1 MPGQTVFTCLSHD
14 IIAHEVTHAILDGIR
29 EYFSEATSFDT
40 PAFHEG
46 FADIVAL
53 FQHFSMEDALKET
66 IQRTGGLIYKPDLA
80 PDAMP
85 SGNPRI
91 VGELSEQNPLVQLGQ
106 QFGQALGMRK
116 SLREALGTPPKCCNF
131 QKVCEPHSRGA
142 ILVAAVF
149 DAYFTCY
156 VKRTL
161 DLMRIARAHGA
172 VDPAG
177 NIHPDLAHR
186 LSSEA
191 STIAGQF
198 LNICIRAI
206 DYCPPVDIQF
216 GEFLRAII
224 TADSDLVR
232 DDQWDYRGEFIKA
245 FRLRGIIPE
254 DVTSYSE
261 EALRWWGPE
270 QTGQKLKPCEGLIYD
285 VVNGDDPRSES
296 IAASNR
302 WALEEYSQQY
312 ARELGLFSD
321 SPGSRPRFKVH
332 SCDPIIRLGPDGQM
346 AKSFVVEFLQERMIR
361 FRFLRLTFIHLPG
374 RFDRHL

>member
-1 MPGQTVFTCLSHD
+1 M
-14 IIAHEVTHAILDGIR
+14 
-29 EYFSEATSFDT
+29 
-40 PAFHEG
+40 
-46 FADIVAL
+46 
-53 FQHFSMEDALKET
+53 
-66 IQRTGGLIYKPDLA
+66 
-80 PDAMP
+80 
-85 SGNPRI
+85 
-91 VGELSEQNPLVQLGQ
+91 
-106 QFGQALGMRK
+106 
-116 SLREALGTPPKCCNF
+116 
-131 QKVCEPHSRGA
+131 
-142 ILVAAVF
+142 
-149 DAYFTCY
+149 
-156 VKRTL
+156 
-161 DLMRIARAHGA
+161 
-172 VDPAG
+172 
-177 NIHPDLAHR
+177 
-186 LSSEA
+186 
-191 STIAGQF
+191 
-198 LNICIRAI
+198 NICIRAI

-224 TADSDLVR
+224 TANSDLVR

-346 AKSFVVEFLQERMIR
+346 AKSFVVEFLQERMINSGSSGSPSFI
-361 FRFLRLTFIHLPG
+361 FRGGSTVIFNGEGRVQYVIQKKITSADRLKRQRDYEAQQIGQYGGTTFGQWPGPCSFAAIHRG
-374 RFDRHL
+374 Y